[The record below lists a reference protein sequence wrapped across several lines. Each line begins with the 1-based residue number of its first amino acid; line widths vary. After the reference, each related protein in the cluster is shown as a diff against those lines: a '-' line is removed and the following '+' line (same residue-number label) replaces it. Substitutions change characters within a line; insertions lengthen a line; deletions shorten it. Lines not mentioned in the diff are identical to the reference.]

1 MHGVVCPAAGLW
13 GNHRAACAWRSPTP
27 AGSAHCRASS
37 PSGRHDR
44 WTCGVSL
51 AGLKLRSRQATIGAR
66 KSWGLELVLLPCA
79 ALGAAR
85 CLPSSMTAATLL
97 QNKLWAFLLGA
108 GTAGAAY
115 VSTRV

>member
-1 MHGVVCPAAGLW
+1 
-13 GNHRAACAWRSPTP
+13 
-27 AGSAHCRASS
+27 
-37 PSGRHDR
+37 
-44 WTCGVSL
+44 VSL